1 MAKTYAGNRVPLS
14 VKKLGGG
21 LNTAS
26 GPLGLQDN
34 ESSDLLNIDFDKFG
48 SILKRNGY
56 THLNSTA
63 TTGTTLS
70 DGLHWFEY
78 TSSGVT
84 VRELINVSGGKLFK
98 MDSLDGTWDDITGA
112 LTLTS
117 NNPCSL
123 TNFLNTVIGT
133 NNVNLPFK
141 WDGTTASAMDV
152 PTNLTKAKLVCV
164 YNNYALYANVE
175 VGGVRHGSRIYWS
188 NINSITT
195 WDAADFAEF
204 GKDDGQEIT
213 GIAVLGEALVVFK
226 ERSIYIVLFTG
237 DRDMPFVI
245 SKSASEVGCAAP
257 FSVQNID
264 NGIMF
269 LAFDGIYYFDGN
281 NSFKV
286 SDRINPTIENLN
298 GTRFNKAIGL
308 YQQNKSKYWLSV
320 SGSGQSTNDTIITWD
335 SINNAFSIY
344 DGINASAMTTVYVG
358 GIEERPY
365 FTDYAGY
372 TYRAD
377 YGVDDYPGKVQTAI
391 NGYYYTNWKYFDDL
405 VNDKGISHVYIF
417 YQINNGVLTFA
428 YSYDF
433 EAGDQ
438 YTQTFSTSTST
449 DIYGVAIYG
458 TATYA
463 ASGGQVRRKD
473 LTGRGRVVR
482 YKFANSNLSETFQVD
497 GFGLMGNIESFS

>member
-1 MAKTYAGNRVPLS
+1 
-14 VKKLGGG
+14 
-21 LNTAS
+21 
-26 GPLGLQDN
+26 
-34 ESSDLLNIDFDKFG
+34 
-48 SILKRNGY
+48 
-56 THLNSTA
+56 
-63 TTGTTLS
+63 
-70 DGLHWFEY
+70 
-78 TSSGVT
+78 
-84 VRELINVSGGKLFK
+84 
-98 MDSLDGTWDDITGA
+98 
-112 LTLTS
+112 
-117 NNPCSL
+117 
-123 TNFLNTVIGT
+123 
-133 NNVNLPFK
+133 
-141 WDGTTASAMDV
+141 
-152 PTNLTKAKLVCV
+152 
-164 YNNYALYANVE
+164 
-175 VGGVRHGSRIYWS
+175 
-188 NINSITT
+188 
-195 WDAADFAEF
+195 
-204 GKDDGQEIT
+204 
-213 GIAVLGEALVVFK
+213 
-226 ERSIYIVLFTG
+226 
-237 DRDMPFVI
+237 MPFVI

-257 FSVQNID
+257 FSVHNID

-320 SGSGQSTNDTIITWD
+320 SSSGQSTNDTIITWD

-449 DIYGVAIYG
+449 DVYGVAVYG